1 MKDFPCFPTSR
12 IGHPRQTGMS
22 VLPTREGVSQMKR
35 IIVVALLTIASASI
49 AAGQCGHPTKMV
61 HDTATITAIK
71 QLETE
76 RNKALVAGDA
86 AAIDRLYSDDY
97 TSAVNNTYRTKGK
110 VLADL
115 KSGTLKV
122 SAASNDETNVR
133 IYGNTAVATGKATL
147 TIHDRSG
154 DSSGQ
159 ASLHRA
165 WGTE

>member
-1 MKDFPCFPTSR
+1 
-12 IGHPRQTGMS
+12 
-22 VLPTREGVSQMKR
+22 MKR
-35 IIVVALLTIASASI
+35 LIVVSLLTIAAASV

-61 HDTATITAIK
+61 HDTTTVTAIK

-76 RNKALVAGDA
+76 RNKALVAGDV
-86 AAIDRLYSDDY
+86 AAINRLYSDDY
-97 TSAVNNTYRTKGK
+97 TSAVNNTYRTKGE

-147 TIHDRSG
+147 TVHDRSG

-159 ASLHRA
+159 SYFTRVWVKQMGHWRLVANHQSRA
-165 WGTE
+165 GQ

>member
-1 MKDFPCFPTSR
+1 
-12 IGHPRQTGMS
+12 
-22 VLPTREGVSQMKR
+22 
-35 IIVVALLTIASASI
+35 
-49 AAGQCGHPTKMV
+49 MV
-61 HDTATITAIK
+61 HDTTTVTAIK

-76 RNKALVAGDA
+76 RNKALVAGDV
-86 AAIDRLYSDDY
+86 AAIARLYSDDY
-97 TSAVNNTYRTKGK
+97 TSAVNNTYRTKAE

-147 TIHDRSG
+147 TVHDRSG

-159 ASLHRA
+159 SYFTRVWVKQMGHWQLVANHQSRA
-165 WGTE
+165 GQ